1 MEKAEISRLTANA
14 TRWSTIT
21 EIVAK
26 LVSPITSMILARL
39 LTPEAFGVIAT
50 INMVISFADMFTDA
64 GFQKFLIQHQF
75 KDEQELNQNT
85 TVAFWTNLIIS
96 LIGWL
101 IIAIFSEN
109 IAELVGNPGLGNV
122 IVIAA
127 ISLPLTSFSSIQMS
141 RYKRNFD
148 FKTLF
153 YVRIVGVCVP
163 IFVTVPLAFVTRSF
177 WALVIGTIVGNLVNA
192 VILTVRS
199 EWKPSFYYNLG
210 QLKRMF
216 LFSWWILLESVSV
229 WLTSYIG
236 TFIVGSYLST
246 YYLGLYKTSM
256 TTTNQIISL
265 ITTATSAPLFTA
277 LSKLQNKDKEFR
289 EVYFKYIQA
298 IAILVVPLGV
308 GMFMYRKLITLI
320 LLGSQWT
327 EAANFIGLWSLT
339 SSVCLVW
346 GTYCS
351 GIYNAKGKPI
361 FSFAAQILH
370 LIVLVPVLFISA
382 QKGFEILYISRSL
395 VRLEFV
401 LVQLII
407 IKIFFKI
414 SPLKLIGKTIPA
426 FIGSMAMCIV
436 SIGLGKI
443 NDSILWQLIS
453 VGICIIV
460 YFFTLRILF
469 KGIITEAFETLGFNI
484 RNLLEKLRR

>member
-1 MEKAEISRLTANA
+1 MVNAIILTA
-14 TRWSTIT
+14 
-21 EIVAK
+21 
-26 LVSPITSMILARL
+26 
-39 LTPEAFGVIAT
+39 
-50 INMVISFADMFTDA
+50 
-64 GFQKFLIQHQF
+64 
-75 KDEQELNQNT
+75 
-85 TVAFWTNLIIS
+85 
-96 LIGWL
+96 
-101 IIAIFSEN
+101 
-109 IAELVGNPGLGNV
+109 
-122 IVIAA
+122 
-127 ISLPLTSFSSIQMS
+127 
-141 RYKRNFD
+141 
-148 FKTLF
+148 
-153 YVRIVGVCVP
+153 
-163 IFVTVPLAFVTRSF
+163 
-177 WALVIGTIVGNLVNA
+177 
-192 VILTVRS
+192 RS
-199 EWKPSFYYNLG
+199 EWKPSFYYNLE

-216 LFSWWILLESVSV
+216 LFSWWILLESISV

-298 IAILVVPLGV
+298 IGILVVPLGI
-308 GMFMYRKLITLI
+308 GMFIYRKLITLI

-361 FSFAAQILH
+361 FSFVAQILH

-401 LVQLII
+401 LVQLVI

-426 FIGSMAMCIV
+426 FIGSMVMCIA
-436 SIGLGKI
+436 SIGLEKI
-443 NDSILWQLIS
+443 SYSILWQLIS

-469 KGIITEAFETLGFNI
+469 KGIITEAFETLGFDI

>member
-1 MEKAEISRLTANA
+1 M
-14 TRWSTIT
+14 
-21 EIVAK
+21 
-26 LVSPITSMILARL
+26 
-39 LTPEAFGVIAT
+39 
-50 INMVISFADMFTDA
+50 
-64 GFQKFLIQHQF
+64 
-75 KDEQELNQNT
+75 
-85 TVAFWTNLIIS
+85 
-96 LIGWL
+96 
-101 IIAIFSEN
+101 
-109 IAELVGNPGLGNV
+109 
-122 IVIAA
+122 
-127 ISLPLTSFSSIQMS
+127 
-141 RYKRNFD
+141 
-148 FKTLF
+148 
-153 YVRIVGVCVP
+153 
-163 IFVTVPLAFVTRSF
+163 
-177 WALVIGTIVGNLVNA
+177 
-192 VILTVRS
+192 
-199 EWKPSFYYNLG
+199 
-210 QLKRMF
+210 
-216 LFSWWILLESVSV
+216 
-229 WLTSYIG
+229 
-236 TFIVGSYLST
+236 
-246 YYLGLYKTSM
+246 
-256 TTTNQIISL
+256 
-265 ITTATSAPLFTA
+265 FTA

-298 IAILVVPLGV
+298 IAILVVPLGI

-361 FSFAAQILH
+361 FSFVAQILH

-401 LVQLII
+401 LVQLVI

-426 FIGSMAMCIV
+426 FIGSMVMCIA
-436 SIGLGKI
+436 SIGLEKI
-443 NDSILWQLIS
+443 SHSILWQLIS

-469 KGIITEAFETLGFNI
+469 KGIITEAFETLGFDI

>member
-127 ISLPLTSFSSIQMS
+127 VSLPLTSFSSIQMS

-192 VILTVRS
+192 IILTARS
-199 EWKPSFYYNLG
+199 EWKPSFN
-210 QLKRMF
+210 
-216 LFSWWILLESVSV
+216 
-229 WLTSYIG
+229 
-236 TFIVGSYLST
+236 
-246 YYLGLYKTSM
+246 
-256 TTTNQIISL
+256 
-265 ITTATSAPLFTA
+265 
-277 LSKLQNKDKEFR
+277 
-289 EVYFKYIQA
+289 
-298 IAILVVPLGV
+298 
-308 GMFMYRKLITLI
+308 
-320 LLGSQWT
+320 
-327 EAANFIGLWSLT
+327 
-339 SSVCLVW
+339 
-346 GTYCS
+346 
-351 GIYNAKGKPI
+351 
-361 FSFAAQILH
+361 
-370 LIVLVPVLFISA
+370 
-382 QKGFEILYISRSL
+382 
-395 VRLEFV
+395 
-401 LVQLII
+401 
-407 IKIFFKI
+407 
-414 SPLKLIGKTIPA
+414 
-426 FIGSMAMCIV
+426 
-436 SIGLGKI
+436 
-443 NDSILWQLIS
+443 
-453 VGICIIV
+453 
-460 YFFTLRILF
+460 
-469 KGIITEAFETLGFNI
+469 
-484 RNLLEKLRR
+484 

>member
-127 ISLPLTSFSSIQMS
+127 VSLPLTSFSSIQMS

-192 VILTVRS
+192 
-199 EWKPSFYYNLG
+199 
-210 QLKRMF
+210 
-216 LFSWWILLESVSV
+216 
-229 WLTSYIG
+229 
-236 TFIVGSYLST
+236 
-246 YYLGLYKTSM
+246 
-256 TTTNQIISL
+256 
-265 ITTATSAPLFTA
+265 
-277 LSKLQNKDKEFR
+277 
-289 EVYFKYIQA
+289 
-298 IAILVVPLGV
+298 
-308 GMFMYRKLITLI
+308 
-320 LLGSQWT
+320 
-327 EAANFIGLWSLT
+327 
-339 SSVCLVW
+339 
-346 GTYCS
+346 
-351 GIYNAKGKPI
+351 IY
-361 FSFAAQILH
+361 
-370 LIVLVPVLFISA
+370 
-382 QKGFEILYISRSL
+382 
-395 VRLEFV
+395 
-401 LVQLII
+401 
-407 IKIFFKI
+407 
-414 SPLKLIGKTIPA
+414 
-426 FIGSMAMCIV
+426 
-436 SIGLGKI
+436 
-443 NDSILWQLIS
+443 
-453 VGICIIV
+453 
-460 YFFTLRILF
+460 
-469 KGIITEAFETLGFNI
+469 
-484 RNLLEKLRR
+484 